1 MAASNKKNLY
11 VADED
16 LQWFEKA
23 KELFPD
29 VSVSKLIAESLK
41 EKCLQKEAELKGM
54 VEHKV
59 YRGETD
65 YNNDVFIGQEFRFD
79 GLLIAEGKDINDTTI
94 KVFVTKKGKFLV
106 YRMNVVE
113 MIEVMGFKISETY
126 TELSKEIPASFLKVC
141 ADYLNMNSTTRT
153 YEKLDI

>member
-29 VSVSKLIAESLK
+29 VSVSKMIAESLK
-41 EKCLQKEAELKGM
+41 EKCLQREAELKRM

-59 YRGETD
+59 FKGNTD
-65 YNNDVFIGQEFRFD
+65 YHNDVFIGQEFRFD
-79 GLLIAEGKDINDTTI
+79 GHLMVDDKDIDDTRI
-94 KVFVTKKGKFLV
+94 KVFLTKKGKFLV
-106 YRMNVVE
+106 YRAKNVEGVDYTDFD
-113 MIEVMGFKISETY
+113 VHETY
-126 TELSKEIPASFLKVC
+126 AELSKKIPASFLKAC
-141 ADYLNMNSTTRT
+141 AEYLNMNSTTRT